1 VKAGGGTDSPWEKL
15 KGQIVLGSDAFTQKI
30 RPLLAKRAGLK
41 EIPRVQRF
49 ANRPEL
55 ETALARGKLYSKA
68 RRDSAIRVAHLKH
81 GYTLSEI
88 GSHLGLHYTTV
99 SKVINQKRIAK

>member
-1 VKAGGGTDSPWEKL
+1 MGTDSPWEKL

-68 RRDSAIRVAHLKH
+68 RRDNAIRVAHLKH
-81 GYTLSEI
+81 GDTLSEI
-88 GSHLGLHYTTV
+88 GSLLGLHYTTV
-99 SKVINQKRIAK
+99 SKVINQTRIAK

>member
-1 VKAGGGTDSPWEKL
+1 M
-15 KGQIVLGSDAFTQKI
+15 
-30 RPLLAKRAGLK
+30 
-41 EIPRVQRF
+41 QRF

-68 RRDSAIRVAHLKH
+68 RRDNAIRVAHLKR

-88 GSHLGLHYTTV
+88 GRHLGLHFTTA
-99 SKVINQKRIAK
+99 SKVINQTRIAK